1 MKVEK
6 IKILKR
12 LIQINSELQALTKY
26 YQENIMRTP
35 KIKVKNINSFKYK
48 KNDLMLNHFKDFI
61 EDKVDIVVLLEQG
74 NDILTIN
81 KNIEQKEY
89 AIIKVYFK
97 QKEEK

>member
-1 MKVEK
+1 
-6 IKILKR
+6 
-12 LIQINSELQALTKY
+12 
-26 YQENIMRTP
+26 MRTP

-48 KNDLMLNHFKDFI
+48 KNNLMLNHFKDFI